1 MNPDYMVVCVRLGT
15 CSQPQSHC
23 LHRKAHPDHLCQIE
37 VASVAVKKIGM
48 AIVVAAV
55 VNEEILWV
63 EICAPPAV
71 VAAVSVKEQVHHHL
85 QLMFGVQMSVG
96 MVELNA
102 AQRMGHQQSIV
113 LLPAHMTDTFEDQT
127 AVL

>member
-1 MNPDYMVVCVRLGT
+1 M
-15 CSQPQSHC
+15 
-23 LHRKAHPDHLCQIE
+23 E
-37 VASVAVKKIGM
+37 
-48 AIVVAAV
+48 IVVAAV

-85 QLMFGVQMSVG
+85 QLMFGVQMSVE

-113 LLPAHMTDTFEDQT
+113 LLPAGTPD
-127 AVL
+127 VLEEH

>member
-1 MNPDYMVVCVRLGT
+1 VNSDYMVVCVRLGT

-37 VASVAVKKIGM
+37 VASVAVKKMGM
-48 AIVVAAV
+48 QIVVAAV
-55 VNEEILWV
+55 VNVEILWV

-85 QLMFGVQMSVG
+85 QLMVGVQMSVG

-102 AQRMGHQQSIV
+102 VQRMGHQQSIV
-113 LLPAHMTDTFEDQT
+113 LLPVGTPD
-127 AVL
+127 VLEEH

>member
-1 MNPDYMVVCVRLGT
+1 M
-15 CSQPQSHC
+15 
-23 LHRKAHPDHLCQIE
+23 
-37 VASVAVKKIGM
+37 GM
-48 AIVVAAV
+48 EIVVAAV
-55 VNEEILWV
+55 VNVEILRV

-102 AQRMGHQQSIV
+102 AQRMGHQRSIV
-113 LLPAHMTDTFEDQT
+113 LLPAHMTDTLEDQT

>member
-1 MNPDYMVVCVRLGT
+1 
-15 CSQPQSHC
+15 
-23 LHRKAHPDHLCQIE
+23 
-37 VASVAVKKIGM
+37 VKKKMGM
-48 AIVVAAV
+48 EIVVAAV
-55 VNEEILWV
+55 VNVEILQV

-71 VAAVSVKEQVHHHL
+71 VAAVSVEEQVHHHL

-113 LLPAHMTDTFEDQT
+113 LLPAGTPD
-127 AVL
+127 VLEEH